1 MDETVTMTCLTM
13 KKNFDVVNPEVV
25 VLKNGRYAYRARCPW
40 EGKGGKTLYAF
51 KFCGTA
57 AHERDTA
64 RNEKQKEL
72 GEEEGDCINPNSDGE
87 ETSYLEDE

>member
-40 EGKGGKTLYAF
+40 EGKGGKPLYAF

-72 GEEEGDCINPNSDGE
+72 GEEEGE
-87 ETSYLEDE
+87 ELEDEEQEDMETGQ